1 MAPDTTPSLIR
12 PLSEL
17 LGGHAARIGDKVA
30 FTDARRGVGYRELDL
45 RTSRLAGRLAALG
58 LEKDG
63 RAAVLMGNS
72 VEMVESC
79 LAVIRAG
86 GITVPLNPQA
96 SEAELVHFLRDSG
109 ASVVLCDP
117 ARLDVLLRAVAA
129 SGLPRPSI
137 VLTGDSPG
145 ATAHDT
151 ADTADTAGY
160 DITAYETLAA
170 TPYDGPAPEENPLDA
185 PAWMLYTS
193 GTTGRP
199 KGVLYS
205 LRSSLWLVEACHVGV
220 LGMTQDDRLLWP
232 MPLFH
237 GLGQNLCVMAVVAVG
252 AGARLMSGFAPSE
265 VLDALRDDGVT
276 FLAGVPTT
284 YHYLLDRARQ
294 EHTRLPSLRLGFVAG
309 SAGGASLGS
318 RFEEAFGVP
327 LVDQYGSTE
336 TGAITSNRPTG
347 DRVAGAAGPPVPGVD
362 IRLVDGGSGA
372 EVPDGEQGEVW
383 VSGPNLMLGYH
394 GQPGA
399 TAEVLRDGWYRTG
412 DLARR
417 DALGQVTLT
426 GRLKELIIR
435 GGENIHPVEI
445 EDVVRAAPGVADAA
459 VGGEPHEVL
468 GEVPVAYVVPGPEGV
483 DVQALFE
490 HCRTRLSF
498 FKVPEKVYAVER
510 VPRTASGKVTR
521 HLLAD
526 ADARLLGTAST
537 GGPGEHGERGAEPD
551 RGEWAS
557 RLAALTAAERA
568 RTVLDLVRA
577 EVARALG
584 VEAERVTPTRPFVD
598 LGLGS
603 LAVVAV
609 GRQLCAL
616 VGLRLPATA
625 VFDHPTPAA
634 FADRLVSELTEPSE
648 PTEPSEL
655 TEPPEPTGTRTA
667 AEAFPAERTTPAGPD
682 PDGAEPIAI
691 IGMACRFPGGV
702 ESPEQLWDLVAAGRD
717 ATSDFPADR
726 GWALDTLFDPDPDHH
741 GTSYVSRG
749 GFLTDPSAFDAGFFG
764 IAPREATAMDPQQRL
779 MLEVAWEVFERAG
792 LDPTGLAG
800 SETGVFVGTKG
811 QTYSTLAAPGSE
823 YEGHLGFAT
832 SGSVM
837 SGRVA
842 YTLGLHGPAVTV
854 DTACSAS
861 LVALH
866 LACESLRSGESRL
879 ALAGGVTVMSTP
891 DDMITFSRHR
901 GLAPDGRVKAFAG
914 AADGTAFGEGAGV
927 LLLERLSDAQRAGHR
942 VLAVIRGSAVNQDGA
957 SNGLTAPNGRA
968 QQRVIRRALANA
980 RVAAHEVDLV
990 EAHGTGTMLGDPIE
1004 AEAIL
1009 AAYGRGRDPQ
1019 RPLWIGSVKSNIA
1032 HTQAAAGMAGVIKL
1046 VEAMRHAVLPAT
1058 LHVDR
1063 PSPHVDWSSGN
1074 VRLLDEA
1081 RPWTAADG
1089 RPRRAGVSSFAISG
1103 TNAHVVLEE
1112 APRSPSAEETPAP
1125 VRALTA
1131 VPWLL
1136 SAKSPAALRDQARRL
1151 ESFLRAAPERDAVD
1165 VGRTLAL
1172 SRAGLEHRAA
1182 VVADLGRGAD
1192 GAGSAEGLLRALGA
1206 LAEGEPAA
1214 GLTTDH
1220 AGAARTTAFLFT
1232 GQGSQWAGMAREL
1245 YEAFPV
1251 FAEALDTVCD
1261 HLAPQVRQLL
1271 LTAGDAADGGRIHR
1285 TGIAQPALF
1294 ALEVAQFALLRSWG
1308 VRPDALVGHSLGEL
1322 AAAHVA
1328 GVFSPADA
1336 ARLVTARGELMQAL
1350 PEGGAMIALEATED
1364 EVLPL
1369 LAGRESRL
1377 GIAAVNA
1384 PRSVV
1389 VSGDEDAV
1397 AEVARAVSERGGRTK
1412 RLTVSH
1418 AFHSPRMDAVLE
1430 EFEAVARTVTYRAPD
1445 VPIVSTVTGA
1455 LAGAELLTPAYWTGQ
1470 LRSAVRFAAAVGTL
1484 RERGTDTFVELGP
1497 DASLTALVRQIADDA
1512 DRGDRGDG
1520 GGRTGGH
1527 RALPVSRRDRPGAAT
1542 AVGVAAA
1549 LHTAGVPVDWAAF
1562 FDGTAARHVTLPTYA
1577 FQRKRY
1583 WLPAL
1588 AAPAASPVPTVA
1600 VESAAADTAG
1610 EAAGE
1615 TAGETAE
1622 KTTPSG
1628 RVLKPGE
1635 RPEVAARLAGVL
1647 AGLDE
1652 EKQLLHMVDR
1662 IATRIA
1668 AVLGHDSA
1676 DAIDP
1681 DVPFLELGV
1690 DSLMA
1695 VEMRNQFSDF
1705 CGVSLRPTLVFE
1717 HPTPAVLADHL
1728 LAKVLAAVS
1737 ATPGVDEDAVDFA
1750 AEVVL
1755 AADVSPA
1762 DEVIR
1767 VADDPREVL
1776 LTGATGFLGAY
1787 LLRDL
1792 LRRTRATVHCLVRG
1806 ADEADAWAR
1815 LRKNL
1820 EWYEFWDGID
1830 PDRLS
1835 VVVGD
1840 LARPLLGLAPER
1852 FDALARSVDSVYHA
1866 AATVNGL
1873 YPYSALKDANV
1884 TGTAEILRLA
1894 ARHRT
1899 VPVHHVSSTGV
1910 FAAEA
1915 VPGQALQVTDPPGPA
1930 EALSSGY
1937 RQTKLVAEQIIE
1949 LARGRGLPVSVY
1961 RVDEISGDSERGFCQ
1976 THDFVWLSMK
1986 GIVQAAAV
1994 PQDPAGIFHLVP
2006 VDHVS
2011 AAILRLS
2018 RDDRAAGRN
2027 HHLANGTHLPF
2038 SAMTESLRSL
2048 GYHLDELRWD
2058 AWVRRIRADRDN
2070 AMVPMIDAFESTI
2083 YSGRNHYLS
2092 VDTSQTRE
2100 LLAGTGVDCPPMTRE
2115 LFEKYVGFFVRVGYF
2130 PEPGV
2135 GRFPEPGAGDLPGG
2149 DAVDGGAQAFRVRKA
2164 AREDLPAM
2172 AGICFEAFNALNASL
2187 GLAPEWSS
2195 VDEVTE
2201 MFRDRL
2207 AAPGCLAYVAVDG
2220 AGSVTGSNFLVLG
2233 ESVAA
2238 FGPLSVAPGAQG
2250 GGVGRLLMDEVIGAA
2265 ARHDRDSV
2273 RAVQVTNNLGAY
2285 RLYSSLGFVPYEQL
2299 SLVAGYAPPTPANM
2313 AGFTVRAMTEDDV
2326 PACQELYRSVN
2337 GHARDGEIHMAAKR
2351 AFGWSQPYVVVDRSS
2366 GALAGYTTGLS
2377 DLGHLTAASEA
2388 AARALYT
2395 GAGELMRRAVPDGAP
2410 PRLRIPGRL
2419 LPETLSWAFRTR
2431 GIALERL
2438 ETLVVR
2444 GSYTAP
2450 QQGVYCPGL
2459 SY

>member
-30 FTDARRGVGYRELDL
+30 FADARRGVGYRELDL

-58 LEKDG
+58 LEKGG

-117 ARLDVLLRAVAA
+117 ARLDVLLRAVAS

-137 VLTGDSPG
+137 VLTGDSPMAPADASG
-145 ATAHDT
+145 ATA
-151 ADTADTAGY
+151 

-170 TPYDGPAPEENPLDA
+170 TPYDGPAPEESPLDA

-265 VLDALRDDGVT
+265 VLDALRNDGVT

-309 SAGGASLGS
+309 SASGASLGS

-362 IRLVDGGSGA
+362 IRLVDNGSGA

-394 GQPGA
+394 GQPDA
-399 TAEVLRDGWYRTG
+399 TAQVLRDGWYRTG

-445 EDVVRAAPGVADAA
+445 EDVVRTAPGVADAA

-498 FKVPEKVYAVER
+498 FKVPEKVYAVEH

-526 ADARLLGTAST
+526 ADPRLLGTAST
-537 GGPGEHGERGAEPD
+537 GGPGEREGLGAEPD
-551 RGEWAS
+551 RGEWAG

-577 EVARALG
+577 EVALALG
-584 VEAERVTPTRPFVD
+584 VEAERVAPTRPFVD

-609 GRQLCAL
+609 GRRLCAL

-634 FADRLVSELTEPSE
+634 FADRLVAELTDLTGLTGLTGLTEPSD
-648 PTEPSEL
+648 
-655 TEPPEPTGTRTA
+655 TRA
-667 AEAFPAERTTPAGPD
+667 LSEAFPAERTAPAGPD

-717 ATSDFPADR
+717 ATSDFPTDR
-726 GWALDTLFDPDPDHH
+726 GWALDTLFDPDPDHP

-779 MLEVAWEVFERAG
+779 MLEIAWEVFERAG
-792 LDPTGLAG
+792 LDPTRLAG

-866 LACESLRSGESRL
+866 LACGSLRSGESRL

-1019 RPLWIGSVKSNIA
+1019 RPLWLGSVKSNIA

-1112 APRSPSAEETPAP
+1112 APHSPAPEEAPAPVSPEEAP
-1125 VRALTA
+1125 VRALSA

-1151 ESFLRAAPERDAVD
+1151 ESFLRAAPDRDAVD

-1182 VVADLGRGAD
+1182 VVADRGRGAD
-1192 GAGSAEGLLRALGA
+1192 GADSAEGLLRALGA

-1251 FAEALDTVCD
+1251 FAEALDAVCD

-1271 LTAGDAADGGRIHR
+1271 LAAGDAAKDGRIHR

-1308 VRPDALVGHSLGEL
+1308 VRPDALAGHSLGEL

-1328 GVFSPADA
+1328 GVFSLADA

-1389 VSGDEDAV
+1389 VSGDEDAAADVAQLV
-1397 AEVARAVSERGGRTK
+1397 AELGGRTK

-1445 VPIVSTVTGA
+1445 LPIVSTVTGA

-1512 DRGDRGDG
+1512 DADAGGGDG
-1520 GGRTGGH
+1520 GDDADGGDRTGGH

-1542 AVGVAAA
+1542 AVAVAAA

-1562 FDGTAARHVTLPTYA
+1562 FDGTGARHVTLPTYA

-1588 AAPAASPVPTVA
+1588 AGPSPAPAPAPTA
-1600 VESAAADTAG
+1600 IAEAEAEATAE
-1610 EAAGE
+1610 EAA
-1615 TAGETAE
+1615 
-1622 KTTPSG
+1622 PSG

-1652 EKQLLHMVDR
+1652 EKQLLHMIDR
-1662 IATRIA
+1662 IATRVA

-1755 AADVSPA
+1755 AADISPA

-1792 LRRTRATVHCLVRG
+1792 LRTTRATVHCLVRG

-1835 VVVGD
+1835 VIVGD

-1986 GIVQAAAV
+1986 GIVQAGAV

-2048 GYHLDELRWD
+2048 GYRLDELRWD

-2130 PEPGV
+2130 PEPGA
-2135 GRFPEPGAGDLPGG
+2135 GAGGG
-2149 DAVDGGAQAFRVRKA
+2149 LVDTGTQALRVREA
-2164 AREDLPAM
+2164 AWEDLPAM
-2172 AGICFEAFNALNASL
+2172 AGICFEAFNTLNASL

-2220 AGSVTGSNFLVLG
+2220 ADSVTGSNFLVLG

-2265 ARHDRDSV
+2265 ARHDRGSV

-2285 RLYSSLGFVPYEQL
+2285 RLYSSLGFVPHEQL

-2351 AFGWSQPYVVVDRSS
+2351 AFGWSQPYVVLDRSS
-2366 GALAGYTTGLS
+2366 GTIAGYTTGLS

-2395 GAGELMRRAVPDGAP
+2395 GAGELMRRAVPDGPP

-2419 LPETLSWAFRTR
+2419 LPETLSWAFHTR
-2431 GIALERL
+2431 GITLERL
-2438 ETLVVR
+2438 ETLVAR

>member
-30 FTDARRGVGYRELDL
+30 FADARRGVGYRELDL
-45 RTSRLAGRLAALG
+45 RTSRLAGRLSALG
-58 LEKDG
+58 LEKGG

-129 SGLPRPSI
+129 SGLSRPSI
-137 VLTGDSPG
+137 VLTGDAPVSP
-145 ATAHDT
+145 
-151 ADTADTAGY
+151 ADASTAGDTTSADATSGVAA
-160 DITAYETLAA
+160 DITVYETLATTA
-170 TPYDGPAPEENPLDA
+170 YDGPVPEESPLDA

-220 LGMTQDDRLLWP
+220 LGMTEDDRLLWP

-362 IRLVDGGSGA
+362 VRLVDGGSGA
-372 EVPDGEQGEVW
+372 EVPDGEEGEVW
-383 VSGPNLMLGYH
+383 VSGPNVMLGYH
-394 GQPGA
+394 GQPDA

-417 DALGQVTLT
+417 DALGHVTLT

-445 EDVVRAAPGVADAA
+445 EDVVRTAPGVADAA

-468 GEVPVAYVVPGPEGV
+468 GEVPVAYVVPGPGGV

-490 HCRTRLSF
+490 HCRARLSY

-521 HLLAD
+521 HLLAG
-526 ADARLLGTAST
+526 ADPRLLGAAST
-537 GGPGEHGERGAEPD
+537 GGPEDRGTESD
-551 RGEWAS
+551 RGEWAG
-557 RLAALTAAERA
+557 RLVPLTAAERT
-568 RTVLDLVRA
+568 RTVLDLVRT
-577 EVARALG
+577 EVALALG
-584 VEAERVTPTRPFVD
+584 LDGAEQVAPTRPFVD

-609 GRQLCAL
+609 GQQLCAL

-634 FADRLVSELTEPSE
+634 FADRLVAELTEPSE
-648 PTEPSEL
+648 
-655 TEPPEPTGTRTA
+655 TRMP
-667 AEAFPAERTTPAGPD
+667 AEAFPAERTAPAGPD

-741 GTSYVSRG
+741 GTSYASRG

-792 LDPTGLAG
+792 IDPTGLAG

-811 QTYSTLAAPGSE
+811 QTYSTLAAPASE
-823 YEGHLGFAT
+823 YEGYLGFAT

-866 LACESLRSGESRL
+866 LACASLRSGESRL
-879 ALAGGVTVMSTP
+879 ALAGGVTVMATP
-891 DDMITFSRHR
+891 DDMITFSRQR
-901 GLAPDGRVKAFAG
+901 GLAPDGRVKAFAD

-927 LLLERLSDAQRAGHR
+927 LLLERLSAAHKAGHR

-957 SNGLTAPNGRA
+957 SNGLTAPSGRA
-968 QQRVIRRALANA
+968 QQRVIHRALANA

-990 EAHGTGTMLGDPIE
+990 EAHGTGTKLGDPIE

-1019 RPLWIGSVKSNIA
+1019 RPLWLGSVKSNIA

-1058 LHVDR
+1058 LHVDQ

-1074 VRLLDEA
+1074 VRLLSEA

-1125 VRALTA
+1125 VRALPA

-1151 ESFLRAAPERDAVD
+1151 ESFLRAETDWDPVD

-1182 VVADLGRGAD
+1182 VVADLARD
-1192 GAGSAEGLLRALGA
+1192 TNGAGGVQGLLRALGA

-1214 GLTTDH
+1214 GLTTGH
-1220 AGAARTTAFLFT
+1220 AGAVRTTAFLFT

-1251 FAEALDTVCD
+1251 FAEALDAVCD

-1271 LTAGDAADGGRIHR
+1271 LAAGEAADDGRIHR
-1285 TGIAQPALF
+1285 TGFAQPALF

-1308 VRPDALVGHSLGEL
+1308 VRPDALAGHSLGEL
-1322 AAAHVA
+1322 TAAHVA
-1328 GVFSPADA
+1328 GVFSLADA

-1369 LAGRESRL
+1369 LAGREPRL

-1389 VSGDEDAV
+1389 ISGDEDAA
-1397 AEVARAVSERGGRTK
+1397 AEVARAMAEQGRRTK

-1445 VPIVSTVTGA
+1445 LPIVSTVTGR
-1455 LAGAELLTPAYWTGQ
+1455 LAGAELMTPAYWTGQ

-1497 DASLTALVRQIADDA
+1497 DGSLTALVRQVSDDA
-1512 DRGDRGDG
+1512 GGGDRTDD
-1520 GGRTGGH
+1520 H
-1527 RALPVSRRDRPGAAT
+1527 RALAVSRRDRPGAAT

-1562 FDGTAARHVTLPTYA
+1562 FDGTAARHITLPTYA
-1577 FQRKRY
+1577 FQRKRH

-1588 AAPAASPVPTVA
+1588 AAPAPAPVPA
-1600 VESAAADTAG
+1600 PEPAAE
-1610 EAAGE
+1610 EAA
-1615 TAGETAE
+1615 
-1622 KTTPSG
+1622 PSG

-1652 EKQLLHMVDR
+1652 EKQLLHMMDR
-1662 IATRIA
+1662 IATRVA

-1681 DVPFLELGV
+1681 DVPFLDLGV

-1717 HPTPAVLADHL
+1717 HPTLAVLADHL
-1728 LAKVLAAVS
+1728 LARVLAAVS
-1737 ATPGVDEDAVDFA
+1737 TTPDADEDAVDFA

-1755 AADVSPA
+1755 AADIAPA

-1792 LRRTRATVHCLVRG
+1792 LRTTRATVHCLVRG
-1806 ADEADAWAR
+1806 TDEADARAR

-1830 PDRLS
+1830 TDRLS

-1840 LARPLLGLAPER
+1840 LAQPLLGLAPER

-1915 VPGQALQVTDPPGPA
+1915 APGTALRVTDPPGPA

-1949 LARGRGLPVSVY
+1949 LARGRGLPVSIY

-1986 GIVQAAAV
+1986 GIVQAGAV
-1994 PQDPAGIFHLVP
+1994 PENPAGIFHLVP

-2038 SAMTESLRSL
+2038 SEMTESLRSL
-2048 GYHLDELRWD
+2048 GYRLDELRWD
-2058 AWVRRIRADRDN
+2058 AWVQRIRADRDN

-2130 PEPGV
+2130 PEPG
-2135 GRFPEPGAGDLPGG
+2135 GE
-2149 DAVDGGAQAFRVRKA
+2149 AVDGGAQGFRIREA
-2164 AREDLPAM
+2164 AWEDLPEM
-2172 AGICFEAFNALNASL
+2172 AGICFDAFTTLNASL

-2207 AAPGCLAYVAVDG
+2207 AAPGCLAYVALDG

-2250 GGVGRLLMDEVIGAA
+2250 GGVGRLLMDEVVDAA
-2265 ARHDRDSV
+2265 ARHERDSV

-2299 SLVAGYAPPTPANM
+2299 SLVTGYAPPTPANM

-2351 AFGWSQPYVVVDRSS
+2351 AFGWSQPHVVVDRSS
-2366 GALAGYTTGLS
+2366 GAIAGYTTGLS
-2377 DLGHLTAASEA
+2377 DLGHLTAVSEA

-2395 GAGELMRRAVPDGAP
+2395 GAGELMRRAVPDGP
-2410 PRLRIPGRL
+2410 VPRLRIPGRL

-2431 GIALERL
+2431 GITLERL

>member
-30 FTDARRGVGYRELDL
+30 FADARRGVGYRELDL
-45 RTSRLAGRLAALG
+45 RTSRLAGRLSALG
-58 LEKDG
+58 LGKGG

-137 VLTGDSPG
+137 VLTGDSPVTPADASAG
-145 ATAHDT
+145 VTSGVTA
-151 ADTADTAGY
+151 

-170 TPYDGPAPEENPLDA
+170 TAYDGPAPEESPLDA

-220 LGMTQDDRLLWP
+220 LGMTEDDRLLWP

-265 VLDALRDDGVT
+265 VMDALRDDGVT

-372 EVPDGEQGEVW
+372 EVPDGEEGEVW

-394 GQPGA
+394 GQPDA

-417 DALGQVTLT
+417 DALGHVTLT

-445 EDVVRAAPGVADAA
+445 EDVVRTAPGVADAA

-490 HCRTRLSF
+490 HCRAQLSY

-526 ADARLLGTAST
+526 ADPRLLGAAST
-537 GGPGEHGERGAEPD
+537 GGPGDRGTD
-551 RGEWAS
+551 SGRGEWAG
-557 RLAALTAAERA
+557 RLMALTAAERT

-577 EVARALG
+577 EVALALG
-584 VEAERVTPTRPFVD
+584 LDGAEQVAPTRPFVD

-609 GRQLCAL
+609 GQQLCAL

-634 FADRLVSELTEPSE
+634 FADRLVAELTEPSD
-648 PTEPSEL
+648 
-655 TEPPEPTGTRTA
+655 TRTP
-667 AEAFPAERTTPAGPD
+667 AEALPAERTAPAGPG

-726 GWALDTLFDPDPDHH
+726 GWALDTLFDPDPDHL
-741 GTSYVSRG
+741 GTSYASRG

-779 MLEVAWEVFERAG
+779 VLELAWEVFERAG
-792 LDPTGLAG
+792 IDPTGLAG

-811 QTYSTLAAPGSE
+811 QTYSTLAAPASE
-823 YEGHLGFAT
+823 YEGYLGFAT

-866 LACESLRSGESRL
+866 LACGSLRSGESRL

-891 DDMITFSRHR
+891 DDMITFSRQR
-901 GLAPDGRVKAFAG
+901 GLAPDGRVKAFAD

-927 LLLERLSDAQRAGHR
+927 LLLERLSDAHRAGHR

-990 EAHGTGTMLGDPIE
+990 EAHGTGTTLGDPIE

-1019 RPLWIGSVKSNIA
+1019 RPLWLGSVKSNIA

-1074 VRLLDEA
+1074 VRLLSEA

-1151 ESFLRAAPERDAVD
+1151 ESFLRAEPGWDPVD

-1182 VVADLGRGAD
+1182 VVADLARGTNGAD
-1192 GAGSAEGLLRALGA
+1192 GAAEGLLRALGA

-1214 GLTTDH
+1214 GLTTGH

-1251 FAEALDTVCD
+1251 FAEALDAVCD

-1271 LTAGDAADGGRIHR
+1271 LAPGEAADDGRIHR
-1285 TGIAQPALF
+1285 TGFAQPALF

-1308 VRPDALVGHSLGEL
+1308 VRPDALAGHSLGEL

-1389 VSGDEDAV
+1389 VSGDEDAA
-1397 AEVARAVSERGGRTK
+1397 AEVARAVAGQGRRTK

-1430 EFEAVARTVTYRAPD
+1430 EFEAVARTVTYRAPGL
-1445 VPIVSTVTGA
+1445 PIVSTVTGG
-1455 LAGAELLTPAYWTGQ
+1455 LAGAELLTPAYWTRQ
-1470 LRSAVRFAAAVGTL
+1470 LRSAVRFASAVGTL

-1497 DASLTALVRQIADDA
+1497 DGSLTALVRQVVEDA
-1512 DRGDRGDG
+1512 GGGDRTDD
-1520 GGRTGGH
+1520 H

-1562 FDGTAARHVTLPTYA
+1562 FDGTAARHITLPTYA
-1577 FQRKRY
+1577 FQRKRH

-1588 AAPAASPVPTVA
+1588 AAATPAPVPT
-1600 VESAAADTAG
+1600 AAAEPA
-1610 EAAGE
+1610 AAG
-1615 TAGETAE
+1615 AA
-1622 KTTPSG
+1622 PSG

-1652 EKQLLHMVDR
+1652 EKQLLHMMDR
-1662 IATRIA
+1662 IATRVA

-1676 DAIDP
+1676 DAVDP
-1681 DVPFLELGV
+1681 DVPFLDLGV

-1695 VEMRNQFSDF
+1695 VEMRNQISDF

-1717 HPTPAVLADHL
+1717 HPTLAVLADHL

-1737 ATPGVDEDAVDFA
+1737 TTPGADEDAVDFA

-1755 AADVSPA
+1755 AADISPA

-1767 VADDPREVL
+1767 VAHDPRDVL

-1792 LRRTRATVHCLVRG
+1792 LRTTRATVHCLVRG

-1830 PDRLS
+1830 TDRLS

-1915 VPGQALQVTDPPGPA
+1915 VPGAALRVTDPPGPA

-1937 RQTKLVAEQIIE
+1937 RQTKLVAEQIVE
-1949 LARGRGLPVSVY
+1949 LARGRGLPVSIY

-1986 GIVQAAAV
+1986 GIVQAGAV
-1994 PQDPAGIFHLVP
+1994 PENPAGIFHLVP

-2018 RDDRAAGRN
+2018 REDRAAGRN
-2027 HHLANGTHLPF
+2027 HHLANDTHLPF

-2048 GYHLDELRWD
+2048 GYRLDELRWD

-2130 PEPGV
+2130 PEPG
-2135 GRFPEPGAGDLPGG
+2135 G
-2149 DAVDGGAQAFRVRKA
+2149 DAVDSGAQGFRVREA
-2164 AREDLPAM
+2164 AWEDLPAM
-2172 AGICFEAFNALNASL
+2172 AGICFDAFNTLNASL

-2207 AAPGCLAYVAVDG
+2207 ASPGCLAYVAVDG
-2220 AGSVTGSNFLVLG
+2220 AGSVAGSNFLVLG

-2238 FGPLSVAPGAQG
+2238 FGPLSVAPGTQG
-2250 GGVGRLLMDEVIGAA
+2250 GGVGRLLMDEVVGAA

-2299 SLVAGYAPPTPANM
+2299 SLVTGYAPPTPANM

-2351 AFGWSQPYVVVDRSS
+2351 AFGWSRPYVVVDRSS
-2366 GALAGYTTGLS
+2366 GAIAGYTTGLS
-2377 DLGHLTAASEA
+2377 DLGHLTAVSEA

-2395 GAGELMRRAVPDGAP
+2395 GAGELMRRAVPDGPA

-2419 LPETLSWAFRTR
+2419 VPETLSWAFRTR
-2431 GIALERL
+2431 GLTLERL

-2444 GSYTAP
+2444 GSYSAP